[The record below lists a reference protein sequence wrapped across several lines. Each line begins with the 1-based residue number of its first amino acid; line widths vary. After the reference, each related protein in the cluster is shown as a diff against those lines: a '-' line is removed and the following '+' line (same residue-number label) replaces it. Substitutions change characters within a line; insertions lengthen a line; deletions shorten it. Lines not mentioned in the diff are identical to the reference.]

1 VVLATTFSWAVSELY
16 KGARHAPWT
25 PTVPLTLVTVHAM
38 PESRGERAPL
48 AKVGREADAVLVDAC
63 RQGDRRAMEAL
74 YHRFKRRVFS
84 MVARIAGPQD
94 AEEVSQEVFM
104 RIYRGLLKFRGE
116 SALDTWVYRL
126 TVNAAVSHVSRRP
139 ARAEGEEALAHVPS
153 QEGPARD
160 PRLAARLETA
170 LVDLPAGY
178 RAVLVLHDIE
188 GLSHEEIAEILGCR
202 VGTSKSQLHKAR
214 SRMRELLGME
224 GVEE

>member
-1 VVLATTFSWAVSELY
+1 
-16 KGARHAPWT
+16 
-25 PTVPLTLVTVHAM
+25 M
-38 PESRGERAPL
+38 PDSRGERAPL
-48 AKVGREADAVLVDAC
+48 AKVSRETDALLVDAC

-104 RIYRGLLKFRGE
+104 RIYRGLMKFRGD

-139 ARAEGEEALAHVPS
+139 ARAEGEDALQHVPTN
-153 QEGPARD
+153 EGPARD

-170 LVDLPAGY
+170 LTDLPAGY
-178 RAVLVLHDIE
+178 RAVLVLHDVE

-214 SRMRELLGME
+214 SRMREMLGMG
-224 GVEE
+224 GVD

>member
-1 VVLATTFSWAVSELY
+1 MPIAFASAAVASD
-16 KGARHAPWT
+16 R
-25 PTVPLTLVTVHAM
+25 TVPQVMTD
-38 PESRGERAPL
+38 RGERASR
-48 AKVGREADAVLVDAC
+48 GRENDAGLVEAC
-63 RQGDRRAMEAL
+63 RRGDRQAMEAL

-104 RIYRGLLKFRGE
+104 RIYRGLMKFRGD

-139 ARAEGEEALAHVPS
+139 ARAEGEEALQHVPIA
-153 QEGPARD
+153 EGPARD

-170 LVDLPAGY
+170 LSELPGGY

-214 SRMRELLGME
+214 GKMREILGPV
-224 GVEE
+224 GP

>member
-1 VVLATTFSWAVSELY
+1 MKSE
-16 KGARHAPWT
+16 R
-25 PTVPLTLVTVHAM
+25 VR
-38 PESRGERAPL
+38 E
-48 AKVGREADAVLVDAC
+48 GRENDAWLIDAC

-74 YHRFKRRVFS
+74 YHRFKRRVFG

-126 TVNAAVSHVSRRP
+126 TVNAALSHVQRRP
-139 ARAEGEEALAHVPS
+139 VRAEGEDALALLPGRD
-153 QEGPARD
+153 GPARD
-160 PRLAARLETA
+160 PRVAARLQDA
-170 LVDLPAGY
+170 LAELPSGY
-178 RAVLVLHDIE
+178 RAVLVLHDVE

-214 SRMRELLGME
+214 SKMREMLGME
-224 GVEE
+224 GVDG

>member
-1 VVLATTFSWAVSELY
+1 VPETNVIAVVLDTAASTLGVGGHRHPLGASSIVT
-16 KGARHAPWT
+16 KGERT
-25 PTVPLTLVTVHAM
+25 
-38 PESRGERAPL
+38 RGEVRS
-48 AKVGREADAVLVDAC
+48 REEDADLVNAC
-63 RQGDRRAMEAL
+63 REGDRRAMEAL
-74 YHRFKRRVFS
+74 YHRFKRRVYS
-84 MVARIAGPQD
+84 MVARIAGAQD

-139 ARAEGEEALAHVPS
+139 ARAEGEEALATIPTR
-153 QEGPARD
+153 EGPARD
-160 PRLAARLETA
+160 PRLAARLENA
-170 LVDLPAGY
+170 LADLPAGY

-214 SRMRELLGME
+214 AKMRELLGMGE
-224 GVEE
+224 LPQ

>member
-1 VVLATTFSWAVSELY
+1 
-16 KGARHAPWT
+16 
-25 PTVPLTLVTVHAM
+25 M
-38 PESRGERAPL
+38 PETNTIAVAAVLDAGATLIGTSSVTKGERTRGEARS
-48 AKVGREADAVLVDAC
+48 REEDAWLVNAC
-63 RQGDRRAMEAL
+63 RAGDRRAMEAL
-74 YHRFKRRVFS
+74 YHRFKRRVYS
-84 MVARIAGPQD
+84 MVARIAGAQD

-139 ARAEGEEALAHVPS
+139 ARAEGEEALATIPTK
-153 QEGPARD
+153 EGPARD
-160 PRLAARLETA
+160 PRLAARLENA
-170 LVDLPAGY
+170 LTDLPAGY

-214 SRMRELLGME
+214 AKMRDLLGME
-224 GVEE
+224 ELPQP

>member
-1 VVLATTFSWAVSELY
+1 
-16 KGARHAPWT
+16 
-25 PTVPLTLVTVHAM
+25 M
-38 PESRGERAPL
+38 PGERSERTPILKAS
-48 AKVGREADAVLVDAC
+48 RETDAVLVDAC

-104 RIYRGLLKFRGE
+104 RIYRGLLKFRGD

-139 ARAEGEEALAHVPS
+139 VRAEGEEALAHIPTH
-153 QEGPARD
+153 EGPARD
-160 PRLAARLETA
+160 PRLAARLEAA
-170 LVDLPAGY
+170 LADLPAGY
-178 RAVLVLHDIE
+178 RAVLVLHDVE

-214 SRMRELLGME
+214 SRMRELLGD
-224 GVEE
+224 GGIRS